1 MSQKICVK
9 CNLLKEDNEFRICR
23 LFKEIDRGQYMR
35 SECIECE
42 KKASKQLNKIK
53 KTALPKPN
61 NCECCK
67 KETKIL
73 VLDHDHSKGTFRGW
87 ICRNCNQGIGKLGD
101 NILSLESAINYLK
114 KSEKNIDKIEN
125 I

>member
-9 CNLLKEDNEFRICR
+9 CNILKEDNEFRICR
-23 LFKEIDRGQYMR
+23 LFKETDKGQYKR

-53 KTALPKPN
+53 KTATTKSN
-61 NCECCK
+61 NCDCCK

-73 VLDHDHSKGTFRGW
+73 VLDHDHSSGLFRGW

-101 NILSLESAINYLK
+101 NIESLENAIKYLK
-114 KSEKNIDKIEN
+114 LTLDKI
-125 I
+125 